1 MVDNKYLEYTAEEM
15 VDDRNF
21 LVWLNHLSE
30 NHELDKLLDENPHF
44 ALKIS
49 QAREIISLL
58 KVQEEAVLQDDINA
72 MWENISRFDRAHR
85 TMFSI
90 KRYHQLLKYAAIVVF
105 VLMLSALGY
114 WKMKQ
119 EVSNV
124 MYAFRSDNTVQHSKL
139 ILASGKEIDLKKD
152 ESTIKVNEQGHAI
165 RINNDSLI
173 SLPVSNEKNIEI
185 AMNQIVVP
193 FGKRSLVELA
203 DGTKVWLNAGS
214 KMAFPDRFTGTK
226 REVFLEG
233 EAFFNVTPDKS
244 KPFFVKTREIVIR
257 VLGTKFN
264 VSAYEADNDVMTVL
278 VEGSVSMRENK
289 GLNIL
294 GKETILKAH
303 QIGSFNKVNL
313 TTRVND
319 ESHVEI
325 YTAWTEGWLPL
336 YQEPL
341 STVFKKVERYYNVQ
355 FVFSGQFLS
364 GDQIISGKLDLKE
377 SIEEVMKV
385 LADVAK
391 FKYRIDQKKIFI
403 ELNKELP
410 MGK

>member
-1 MVDNKYLEYTAEEM
+1 VDNKYLEYTAEEM

-21 LVWLNHLSE
+21 LIWLNHLSE

-44 ALKIS
+44 AYNIN
-49 QAREIISLL
+49 QAREIIKLL
-58 KVQEEAVLQDDINA
+58 NVQEEPVFQDDINA
-72 MWENISRFDRAHR
+72 MWENIARFDRVHQSKFR
-85 TMFSI
+85 I
-90 KRYHQLLKYAAIVVF
+90 RRYNQQLKYAAVIVF

-114 WKMKQ
+114 WKIKQ
-119 EVSNV
+119 DVSRQ
-124 MYAFRSDNTVQHSKL
+124 MYAFRSDKIVQQSKL

-152 ESTIKVNEQGHAI
+152 ESTIQVNEQGHAI

-173 SLPVSNEKNIEI
+173 SLPSSSEKNAER

-193 FGKRSLVELA
+193 FGKKSSVELA

-214 KMAFPDRFTGTK
+214 KMAFPDRFTGSK

-244 KPFFVKTREIVIR
+244 RPFFVRTKEIVIR

-264 VSAYEADNDVMTVL
+264 VSAYEADNEVMTVL

-289 GLNIL
+289 GLNLL

-303 QIGSFNKVNL
+303 QIGSFNKADL
-313 TTRVND
+313 TTKVND
-319 ESHVEI
+319 ESQVEI
-325 YTAWTEGWLPL
+325 YTAWTEGWFPFCK
-336 YQEPL
+336 EPL
-341 STVFKKVERYYNVQ
+341 SNVFKKVERYYNVQ
-355 FVFSGQFLS
+355 FVYSELFPS
-364 GDQIISGKLDLKE
+364 GDLISGKLDLKD
-377 SIEEVMKV
+377 SIEDVMKV

-391 FKYRIDQKKIFI
+391 VTYRIDQKKIFI
-403 ELNKELP
+403 ELKKEMP
-410 MGK
+410 MRK